1 MVEFKADWD
10 LSEEEKD
17 YYYDQ
22 AMAARAANPK
32 TEGEI
37 TKITLKTLSHD
48 SVKLD
53 FATAPVKFE
62 RIRRITG
69 YLTGTVDRWNEAKK
83 AELYDRVKHA

>member
-22 AMAARAANPK
+22 AMAARAADHK
-32 TEGEI
+32 AEGEI
-37 TKITLKTLSHD
+37 TKITLKSLPLG

-62 RIRRITG
+62 RIRRI
-69 YLTGTVDRWNEAKK
+69 N
-83 AELYDRVKHA
+83 